1 MDEGSGR
8 SAADIEEWMKE
19 LLPDHDD
26 VAEDIVGMGRGGVTL
41 ASSSVISSNQQHNA
55 TNLGENYQVAA
66 INNSNINPGMWQH
79 SQSTSDSHNSS
90 VRQSMASSFSP
101 LFEEFSQTQT
111 SGNMAPNFRQQ
122 QLLQKQ
128 MVERPNI
135 YQLPMQ
141 SNTYLS
147 NIRPHQPTE
156 QQTSLGYQST
166 SPMMIKHQES
176 FNVRQHADQTSLQK
190 SLEAQSG
197 LGSER
202 MHPKFQMSAFHQQ
215 SQNLTLADQFKPGN
229 QSQAMHLGP
238 SQESTP
244 QVELTNSTDWVNPAF
259 QKIRSFALA
268 KRKVIPNNERVI
280 RHFGR
285 GRAGNSLPVKQTQQV
300 DASGNHLEAAA
311 QMQQRESYLQFN
323 STPANLHQSLRQGG
337 ALSLPATSVNSFKVG
352 SSSVGNS
359 CQYSPMRLNQQW
371 GQHGSMVLP
380 HKSPQVGS
388 DHRPLRM
395 LLHPTDG
402 VAQNNNMGTQQTVAP
417 SRNVLNS
424 LDYAVSAIAEQN
436 KQQDQAIKRQKMKQ
450 PVPQMF
456 QRRNEDTNLRR
467 FVGFNQRWSP
477 LPPSSSSPFAMSPQN
492 SQQSSSQLE
501 PSKLSRSATPSLS
514 ASPSAPLPS
523 PLTPLTPSSVPADSM
538 RSPLS
543 LEESSKLPKVSAAPS
558 QLPSQETNLNRLVI
572 DTQGLSKSSLQA
584 ESTCTG
590 DQKSE
595 GDPFRRLVEV
605 VCSVFITYLSQHC
618 IGLLFL
624 VPFLCFDL
632 LLSMRNFS
640 LDAPLRGGVLQMH
653 KDNFGTLKVKSISSR
668 ALHASLRD
676 INAVTSLTDRITG
689 HLLHD
694 ESTKV
699 VFHDLVDDLSNCD
712 DGDFSPIEELAR
724 RKGWNPNDLLLQEIK
739 EINQKL
745 IEVVVEIINTEDVSR
760 TGSDEGTLIRC
771 SYIPV
776 GHSWNTKIPNTAM
789 PNLLLE
795 LIVSADYP
803 NSSPTV
809 LETIPPGCSDAEEGK
824 YLWMKAKSRF
834 SLSLRKFSQP
844 ISLKEMAEAW
854 DFCARKVFHG
864 FAEQMG
870 GGDFSSRYG
879 KWENCVVAA

>member
-1 MDEGSGR
+1 MQRLFSK
-8 SAADIEEWMKE
+8 ALLE
-19 LLPDHDD
+19 L
-26 VAEDIVGMGRGGVTL
+26 
-41 ASSSVISSNQQHNA
+41 
-55 TNLGENYQVAA
+55 
-66 INNSNINPGMWQH
+66 
-79 SQSTSDSHNSS
+79 
-90 VRQSMASSFSP
+90 
-101 LFEEFSQTQT
+101 
-111 SGNMAPNFRQQ
+111 
-122 QLLQKQ
+122 
-128 MVERPNI
+128 
-135 YQLPMQ
+135 
-141 SNTYLS
+141 
-147 NIRPHQPTE
+147 
-156 QQTSLGYQST
+156 
-166 SPMMIKHQES
+166 
-176 FNVRQHADQTSLQK
+176 
-190 SLEAQSG
+190 
-197 LGSER
+197 
-202 MHPKFQMSAFHQQ
+202 
-215 SQNLTLADQFKPGN
+215 
-229 QSQAMHLGP
+229 
-238 SQESTP
+238 TP
-244 QVELTNSTDWVNPAF
+244 QVELTNSADWVNPAF
-259 QKIRSFALA
+259 QKILLMKQMYLPEVITLSNRAREARQRATNTETVIRCEKARIFTEKTFKFLNMSRSDLLHWQ
-268 KRKVIPNNERVI
+268 KEKLYQIMNDVI

-388 DHRPLRM
+388 DNRPLRM

-402 VAQNNNMGTQQTVAP
+402 VAQNNNMGTQQTVAS

-492 SQQSSSQLE
+492 SQQSSSQIELKE
-501 PSKLSRSATPSLS
+501 LSSKLSRSATPSLS

-543 LEESSKLPKVSAAPS
+543 LEESSKLLKVSAAPS
-558 QLPSQETNLNRLVI
+558 QLPSQETNQNQLVI

-595 GDPFRRLVEV
+595 GDAFRRLVEV
-605 VCSVFITYLSQHC
+605 
-618 IGLLFL
+618 
-624 VPFLCFDL
+624 
-632 LLSMRNFS
+632 
-640 LDAPLRGGVLQMH
+640 
-653 KDNFGTLKVKSISSR
+653 VKSISSR

-676 INAVTSLTDRITG
+676 INAVTSLSDRITG

-699 VFHDLVDDLSNCD
+699 VFHDLADDLSNCD
-712 DGDFSPIEELAR
+712 DGDFSPIDGTSKKKRMAR
-724 RKGWNPNDLLLQEIK
+724 RLDSMTLNGLTTETEFFPQTKRLEKEPNDLLLQEIK

-776 GHSWNTKIPNTAM
+776 GHSWNIKIPNTAM

-854 DFCARKVFHG
+854 DFCAREVFHG

>member
-26 VAEDIVGMGRGGVTL
+26 VAGDIVGCI
-41 ASSSVISSNQQHNA
+41 SVLQEFSDVNSDSQYIYTILISA
-55 TNLGENYQVAA
+55 TGIEAYDIVCAIMFLVLCYQSAVFNCPFLVDT
-66 INNSNINPGMWQH
+66 ISNINPGMWQQ
-79 SQSTSDSHNSS
+79 SQSSSDSQNSS
-90 VRQSMASSFSP
+90 VRQSMASSFPP

-128 MVERPNI
+128 MVERPNF

-141 SNTYLS
+141 SNTYPS
-147 NIRPHQPTE
+147 NIRQHQPTQ
-156 QQTSLGYQST
+156 QQTSLGFQST

-190 SLEAQSG
+190 SLEAQTG

-202 MHPKFQMSAFHQQ
+202 VHPKFQMSAFHQQ
-215 SQNLTLADQFKPGN
+215 SQNLTLVDQFKPGN
-229 QSQAMHLGP
+229 QSQGMHLGP

-259 QKIRSFALA
+259 QKAT
-268 KRKVIPNNERVI
+268 NTETVI
-280 RHFGR
+280 RCEKARIFTEKTFKFLNMSRSDLLHWQKEKLYQAMNEVIKHFGR
-285 GRAGNSLPVKQTQQV
+285 ARAGNSLPVKQTQQV

-311 QMQQRESYLQFN
+311 QMQQRESYPQFN
-323 STPANLHQSLRQGG
+323 STPPNLHQSLRQGG
-337 ALSLPATSVNSFKVG
+337 ALSLPATSVISFKVG
-352 SSSVGNS
+352 SSSIGNS

-371 GQHGSMVLP
+371 GQHGGMVLP
-380 HKSPQVGS
+380 HKSPQVSS

-402 VAQNNNMGTQQTVAP
+402 VAQNNNLGTQQTVAS

-501 PSKLSRSATPSLS
+501 LKELSSKLSRSATPSLS

-543 LEESSKLPKVSAAPS
+543 LEESSKLPKISAAPS
-558 QLPSQETNLNRLVI
+558 QLPSQETNQNQLVI
-572 DTQGLSKSSLQA
+572 DTQGLSKSCLQA

-595 GDPFRRLVEV
+595 GDPFQRLVEV
-605 VCSVFITYLSQHC
+605 
-618 IGLLFL
+618 
-624 VPFLCFDL
+624 
-632 LLSMRNFS
+632 
-640 LDAPLRGGVLQMH
+640 
-653 KDNFGTLKVKSISSR
+653 VKSISSR

-689 HLLHD
+689 RLLHD

-699 VFHDLVDDLSNCD
+699 LFHDLADDLSNCD
-712 DGDFSPIEELAR
+712 GGDSSPVDRTSKKQRMER
-724 RKGWNPNDLLLQEIK
+724 RLDSMTLNDLT
-739 EINQKL
+739 
-745 IEVVVEIINTEDVSR
+745 TETEFFPQTKRLEKR

-776 GHSWNTKIPNTAM
+776 GHSWNIKIPNTRCD
-789 PNLLLE
+789 
-795 LIVSADYP
+795 AD
-803 NSSPTV
+803 
-809 LETIPPGCSDAEEGK
+809 EGK

-834 SLSLRKFSQP
+834 TLSLRKFSQP
-844 ISLKEMAEAW
+844 ISLKEMVETW
-854 DFCARKVFHG
+854 DFCAREVFHG

>member
-26 VAEDIVGMGRGGVTL
+26 VAGDIVGQILIPACGSIHRVLLM
-41 ASSSVISSNQQHNA
+41 
-55 TNLGENYQVAA
+55 A
-66 INNSNINPGMWQH
+66 IIV
-79 SQSTSDSHNSS
+79 QSD
-90 VRQSMASSFSP
+90 
-101 LFEEFSQTQT
+101 
-111 SGNMAPNFRQQ
+111 
-122 QLLQKQ
+122 K
-128 MVERPNI
+128 
-135 YQLPMQ
+135 
-141 SNTYLS
+141 
-147 NIRPHQPTE
+147 
-156 QQTSLGYQST
+156 QQTSPGFQST

-176 FNVRQHADQTSLQK
+176 FNARQHADQTSLQK

-238 SQESTP
+238 SQELTP

-259 QKIRSFALA
+259 QKILLMKQMYLPEVITLSNRAREARQRATNTETVIRCEKARIFTEKTFKFLNMSRSDLLHWQ
-268 KRKVIPNNERVI
+268 KEKLYQIMNDVI

-402 VAQNNNMGTQQTVAP
+402 VAQNNNMGTQQTVAS

-492 SQQSSSQLE
+492 SQQSSSQIELKE
-501 PSKLSRSATPSLS
+501 LSSKLSRSATPSLS

-538 RSPLS
+538 RSPFS

-558 QLPSQETNLNRLVI
+558 QLPSQETNQNQLVI

-595 GDPFRRLVEV
+595 GDAFRRLVEV
-605 VCSVFITYLSQHC
+605 
-618 IGLLFL
+618 
-624 VPFLCFDL
+624 
-632 LLSMRNFS
+632 
-640 LDAPLRGGVLQMH
+640 
-653 KDNFGTLKVKSISSR
+653 VKSISSR

-699 VFHDLVDDLSNCD
+699 VFHDLADDLSNCD
-712 DGDFSPIEELAR
+712 DGDFSPIDGTSKKKRMAR
-724 RKGWNPNDLLLQEIK
+724 QLDSMTLNDLTTETEFFPQTKRLEKEPNDLLLQEIK

-776 GHSWNTKIPNTAM
+776 GHSWNIKIPNTAM

-854 DFCARKVFHG
+854 DFCAREVFHG